1 MNKYLSL
8 VMMTRLLNLPY
19 IDKYGG
25 VVQTIQKVIPG
36 TGDSD
41 KPIVKRIPISAVH
54 QAPPNCS
61 LAEATS
67 IHFIPEGK
75 LKGILYF
82 EDNGVVPDT
91 SKRHTGLNFYRSRLR
106 LVVWLNQ
113 KLLKETFDIEL
124 ASIAMNEMISLL
136 CTSPVN
142 YDVFKNVS
150 ARVATIPPATSS
162 LFSEYDYNEKET
174 QFLMPPYDFFAI
186 DLDIFFGIPKGCKVP
201 VVPDPDLTC

>member
-19 IDKYGG
+19 IEKYGG

-36 TGDSD
+36 TGDNG
-41 KPIVKRIPISAVH
+41 KAIVKRIPISAVH
-54 QAPPNCS
+54 EAPANCD
-61 LAEATS
+61 LTEATS

-75 LKGILYF
+75 LKGLLYF
-82 EDNGVVPDT
+82 EDGGSVMEPG
-91 SKRHTGLNFYRSRLR
+91 KRHTGLTFWRSRLR
-106 LVVWLNQ
+106 LVVWMNQ

-124 ASIAMNEMISLL
+124 GSVAMNEMISLL
-136 CTSPVN
+136 CTKPVN
-142 YDVFKNVS
+142 YDVFKNMAV
-150 ARVATIPPATSS
+150 RVASIPPATSS

-186 DLDIFFGIPKGCKVP
+186 DLDVFFGIPKGCKVP
-201 VVPDPDLTC
+201 VVPDPNPTC

>member
-19 IDKYGG
+19 IEKYGG

-36 TGDSD
+36 ALGE

-54 QAPPNCS
+54 QAPANCD
-61 LAEATS
+61 LTEATS

-75 LKGILYF
+75 LKGLLYF
-82 EDNGVVPDT
+82 EDNGSVVENG
-91 SKRHTGLNFYRSRLR
+91 KRHTGLTWWRSRLR

-113 KLLKETFDIEL
+113 KLIKQDFDIEL
-124 ASIAMNEMISLL
+124 ASVAMNEMISLL

-142 YDVFKNVS
+142 YDVFKNVT
-150 ARVATIPPATSS
+150 AKVATIPPATSS
-162 LFSEYDYNEKET
+162 LFAEYDYNEKET

-186 DLDIFFGIPKGCKVP
+186 DLDITFGIPKGCKVP
-201 VVPDPDLTC
+201 VVPDPNIIC